1 MFLIPPP
8 PKKWRISRLGDEFVK
23 MQLMLQEQNG
33 SLESRLSELEVR
45 FHNRESREEDV
56 KRIREVN

>member
-1 MFLIPPP
+1 
-8 PKKWRISRLGDEFVK
+8 